1 MFLKQIC
8 TNIWCQTI
16 TNIHF
21 TSQEIMFSLSILQY
35 IYYWLAVRMALF
47 YSSKITGACSF
58 AQWQRVLQQKQ
69 VYGALNMT
77 VGFHAPIYTNSEF
90 LRKTWVIWIHNME
103 DKSYIFIEHA
113 QPLGPGLQEM
123 VNNYVFLFSACMPLS
138 YLKQASHLLFSVVI
152 ARQTDSLVP
161 DSYLAVLYW
170 YYRYMSMFTCILR

>member
-1 MFLKQIC
+1 MIFLKQIC
-8 TNIWCQTI
+8 MNIWCQTI

-21 TSQEIMFSLSILQY
+21 TRQEIMFSLSILQY
-35 IYYWLAVRMALF
+35 INCWPEVRMALF

-58 AQWQRVLQQKQ
+58 AQGQKVLQQKQ

-77 VGFHAPIYTNSEF
+77 VGFHAPIYTNSEV
-90 LRKTWVIWIHNME
+90 LRKSWVIWIHNME

-138 YLKQASHLLFSVVI
+138 CLKQTSHLLFSVVI

-161 DSYLAVLYW
+161 DSCCFILVL
-170 YYRYMSMFTCILR
+170 